1 MTLSIEWSNAEKK
14 LARSAYER
22 ALQVEKVAL
31 VAEFKARAQKAED
44 VDSVWE
50 IRDWLNERQREIERT
65 YDFRYSQLL
74 HVFAALI
81 IRGRL
86 RIQDLDGLDG
96 DKLAKIQLIVELS

>member
-1 MTLSIEWSNAEKK
+1 MEWSNAEKK

-22 ALQVEKVAL
+22 ALQAEKLDL
-31 VAEFKARAQKAED
+31 VVKFKAHALKAED

-50 IRDWLNERQREIERT
+50 IRDWLNERQREIERA
-65 YDFRYSQLL
+65 YDFRYSQML

-86 RIQDLDGLDG
+86 RIEDLDGLDE